1 MRRLPLVIV
10 AILLSTMAYYLSN
23 LSIDVSMIKIID
35 QNKELYQFFCIKLA
49 GAFFM
54 TAFYCWL
61 AFALTSFNQMI
72 QKIGLFYLATMETIT
87 FVFHIIDKFIKKEVT
102 NYNQIAI
109 TLIIFSIFCI
119 YTGYRA
125 IYRQKSDIFNP
136 KNTYIVKLLP
146 KNLPGLINYLLHGS
160 GHQGIYQDGNLYKFS
175 DKTKKVEIIQLNTN
189 LLSKKDL
196 IFKEIPRVNS
206 FQTIIGKRY
215 NLIKYNC
222 NHLIKDAQRA

>member
-1 MRRLPLVIV
+1 MKRLPLIIV

-23 LSIDVSMIKIID
+23 LSINASMIKIID
-35 QNKELYQFFCIKLA
+35 QSESLYQFFCIKLA

-61 AFALTSFNQMI
+61 AFALTSFNQAI

-87 FVFHIIDKFIKKEVT
+87 FIFHIIDKFIKKEVT

-119 YTGYRA
+119 YTGFRA

-136 KNTYIVKLLP
+136 KNTYIIKFLP
-146 KNLPGLINYLLHGS
+146 KNLPGLINYLLCGS
-160 GHQGIYQDGNLYKFS
+160 GHQGIFQDGNLYKFS
-175 DKTKKVEIIQLNTN
+175 DKTKKVEIIPFHTRFLT
-189 LLSKKDL
+189 KKDL
-196 IFKEIPRVNS
+196 IFREIPRVKS
-206 FQTIIGKRY
+206 FDPVIGKEFH
-215 NLIKYNC
+215 LFKYNC
-222 NHLIKDAQRA
+222 NHLIKDAQ